1 MQHKLIALA
10 VAGLVSTSAIAQSN
24 VTIYGVLDYGY
35 AYRFDARSLT
45 KSGPTPNSASQL
57 NGGQAFSNRIGFKGT
72 EDIGN
77 GLKAL
82 FVLEQGYNLDANDQL
97 GSAGFTFTRQSYVG
111 LSGNFGSVIGGRMYT
126 PYYNFV
132 AGLDPFVN
140 GTVGRYS
147 NAFILAPTVT
157 GSSLTNPLRFDN
169 AIAYTSPTFGG
180 FSVTGAF
187 SNNVV
192 GQDATTSNAAN
203 NTAYAL
209 FGQYA
214 AGPIYVGANYHYIAS
229 GSNSVDSLIDNV
241 QNFSLGGSYDFNVT
255 KFMALWTWNEIEYAG
270 SMSNVSNATVNN
282 YMLGA
287 TVPFGKWAGKA
298 TYVYSNGN
306 RTAGGDAQQFAVG
319 LDYNLSKRSTI
330 YTAYSYINNSDNRMS
345 ATGDA
350 GQGGGY
356 AAGNGFGAG
365 VWQQG
370 LQVGFTHR
378 F

>member
-1 MQHKLIALA
+1 MQQKLIALA
-10 VAGLVSTSAIAQSN
+10 VAGLASTSVFAQSN
-24 VTIYGVLDYGY
+24 VTIYGIVDYGY
-35 AYRFDARSLT
+35 AYRFDARNLT
-45 KSGPTPNSASQL
+45 KTGPTPNSSSQL
-57 NGGQAFSNRIGFKGT
+57 NGGQAFTNRIGFKGT
-72 EDIGN
+72 EDLGN

-82 FVLEQGYNLDANDQL
+82 FVLEQGFNLDTGTEQITGLAF
-97 GSAGFTFTRQSYVG
+97 ARQSYAG

-140 GTVGRYS
+140 GTVGRYA
-147 NAFILAPTVT
+147 NAFTLAPTVT

-169 AIAYTSPTFGG
+169 AVAYTSPNFGG

-192 GQDATTSNAAN
+192 GQEASASNAAN

-214 AGPIYVGANYHYIAS
+214 DGPIYVGANYHYIAS
-229 GSNSVDSLIDNV
+229 GSNPVDSVINNV
-241 QNFSLGGSYDFNVT
+241 QNFSLGGSYDFKVA
-255 KFMALWTWNEIEYAG
+255 KIMALWTWNEIDYTG
-270 SMSNVSNATVNN
+270 RMSNVSNATVNN

-287 TVPFGKWAGKA
+287 TVPFGKWVGKA
-298 TYVYSNGN
+298 TYVYSDGN
-306 RTAGGDAQQFAVG
+306 QTAGGDAQQFAVG

-350 GQGGGY
+350 GQGGTY

-370 LQVGFTHR
+370 LQVGITHR